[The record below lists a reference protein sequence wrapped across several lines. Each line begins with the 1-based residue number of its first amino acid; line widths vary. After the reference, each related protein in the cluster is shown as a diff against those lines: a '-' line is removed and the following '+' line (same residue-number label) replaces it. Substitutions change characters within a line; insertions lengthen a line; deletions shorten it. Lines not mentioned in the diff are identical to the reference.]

1 MKPLE
6 FRNIY
11 SYFYYYNHYANTTTM
26 PYTKIPYLKSLSS
39 RSLRFGL
46 LAISFLHCA
55 ICTRSSLFFILLP
68 AGLLYPVS
76 IFKETA
82 SPFLQFET
90 ELILRTASGFLA
102 LRLMIK
108 AECKQRK
115 WKLQGL
121 HWQLLSG
128 EAFLPIRKRLL
139 WQRDFSLLTYSNP
152 SLINFVLQLNEF
164 LF

>member
-1 MKPLE
+1 M
-6 FRNIY
+6 II
-11 SYFYYYNHYANTTTM
+11 TTM
-26 PYTKIPYLKSLSS
+26 QILSLCLIPRFHTDSPASGNLYPYEAWALDFWLSP
-39 RSLRFGL
+39 
-46 LAISFLHCA
+46 
-55 ICTRSSLFFILLP
+55 FFIVPYVPEAPSSPRCCLL
-68 AGLLYPVS
+68 VS
-76 IFKETA
+76 CTL
-82 SPFLQFET
+82 SPSSKKQQAHFCSFET

-102 LRLMIK
+102 LCLLIK